1 MLFWNDTAHVMLFSL
16 IAMRMTGFVFMNPI
30 LGRKNIPNNVK
41 LGMTFVFTLLVY
53 ASAEGTVQ
61 ETSSSFIYGFL
72 LLKEFLVGYVL
83 GYVMSLFFFVI
94 THAGSLMDFQIGLSM
109 AMVYDP
115 GTNAQIA
122 LFGTL
127 YQIFYT
133 LLFFAVDGHLVLMKI
148 LLTSGSLVPY
158 GEAAFTQG
166 LSLAILDLFKECMVL
181 AVQFSFPIIAVEFLV
196 QIAVGIMMKMAP
208 QVNVFVINIQIKL
221 AIGFFMLMVMVS
233 PMKAWL
239 EDLMHQMLQIMGD
252 FLTLL

>member
-122 LFGTL
+122 LSGTL

-133 LLFFAVDGHLVLMKI
+133 LLFFAVDGHLVLIRM
-148 LLTSGSLVPY
+148 LLRSGELVPY
-158 GEAAFTQG
+158 GEVVFTQG
-166 LSLAILDLFKECMVL
+166 LALAVLDLFRGCVVL
-181 AVQFSFPIIAVEFLV
+181 AVRFAFPIIAIEFLV
-196 QIAVGIMMKMAP
+196 EVAVGIMMKVAP
-208 QVNVFVINIQIKL
+208 QVNVFVINIQIKI
-221 AIGFFMLMVMVS
+221 AVGFLVLLFLLS
-233 PMKAWL
+233 PMKSWL
-239 EDLMHQMLQIMGD
+239 EDLMHQMLMTMQE
-252 FLTLL
+252 FLNYL

>member
-1 MLFWNDTAHVMLFSL
+1 MDIVLFSM
-16 IAMRMTGFVFMNPI
+16 IAMRMTGLIFMNPI
-30 LGRKNIPNNVK
+30 FGRRNIPNNVK
-41 LGMTFVFTLLVY
+41 AGMILVFTFLVY
-53 ASAEGTVQ
+53 STMEEPELTY
-61 ETSSSFIYGFL
+61 EFTSSFLYGFL

-83 GYVMSLFFFVI
+83 GYVLELFFFVI
-94 THAGSLMDFQIGLSM
+94 THAGSIIDFHMGLSM
-109 AMVYDP
+109 SMVYDP
-115 GTNAQIA
+115 QTNAQIA
-122 LFGTL
+122 MSGNL

-133 LLFFAVDGHLVLMKI
+133 LIFFAVDGHLVLMKI

>member
-1 MLFWNDTAHVMLFSL
+1 MFWNDSAHVMLFSMV
-16 IAMRMTGFVFMNPI
+16 AMRMAGFIFMNPI
-30 LGRKNIPNNVK
+30 LGRRNIPNQVK
-41 LGMTFVFTLLVY
+41 AGMTFVFTLLVY
-53 ASAEGTVQ
+53 TTAEGTVQ

-83 GYVMSLFFFVI
+83 GYVMELFFFVI

-115 GTNAQIA
+115 QTNAQIA
-122 LFGTL
+122 MSGTL

-148 LLTSGSLVPY
+148 ILTSGELVPY
-158 GEAAFTQG
+158 GETAFTQG
-166 LSLAILDLFKECMVL
+166 LALAVLDMFRECMVL
-181 AVQFSFPIIAVEFLV
+181 AVQFAFPIIAVEFLA

-221 AIGFFMLMVMVS
+221 AIGFFMLWLMVS

-239 EDLMHQMLQIMGD
+239 EDLMHQMLQTMGD
-252 FLTLL
+252 VLTLL